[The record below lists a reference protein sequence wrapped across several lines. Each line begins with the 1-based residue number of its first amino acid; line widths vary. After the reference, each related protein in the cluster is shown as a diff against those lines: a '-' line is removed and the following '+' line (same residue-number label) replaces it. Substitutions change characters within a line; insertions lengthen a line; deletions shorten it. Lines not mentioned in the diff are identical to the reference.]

1 MDKKEITRFVLDNAI
16 KYHGEA
22 KTSSVVSKLLS
33 SHPEI
38 KDDIKEIISDIN
50 KIIKDVNSLSLE
62 EQKKKLSELG
72 EIEKVEKVERDKIP
86 ELKYNKKIVVRVA
99 PNPNG
104 PLSFGHC
111 RPALWN
117 WFIAKKYKGKY
128 LLRFDD
134 TDPKIK
140 PPLKEAYGWIKEDLA
155 WLGIKP
161 NKIIIQSKRLKKYY
175 KYAEKLIRMNKA
187 YVCTCNVEKKRELLH
202 KGLKCPCYDK
212 YQTSRWNDMFTKYK
226 EGEAVLRIKTDL
238 KHPNPAIR
246 DWAAFRIV
254 DNNNHPL
261 NSTARVWPLLNFAS
275 AIDDHDF
282 KVTHILRGIDLKTS
296 GDRQKYIYNYFGW
309 KYPETRYHGKLLI
322 SGIKSTSETKKL
334 IDSGEIK
341 DWDDP
346 TLGTIKALRRR
357 GFQPEAI
364 IEFMKNTG
372 LRKYNTEVSME
383 LLCSFNKEVID
394 PKSKRYFFIENPKKI
409 KIKNASDLEAVIPL
423 HPNFPKLGFRKLK
436 AYKNFYISDEIE
448 KDKTYRFMHLFNFKN
463 NLFLSEKSDPK
474 LKAKFIHWLPVSSA
488 LKKVNILMNDGS
500 IKKGLCEPAI
510 ENIKVGEIVQF
521 VRNFFVR
528 LEEKGEVY
536 KFIYC
541 QK

>member
-1 MDKKEITRFVLDNAI
+1 MDKKEIIRFVLDNAI
-16 KYHGEA
+16 KYDGKA
-22 KTSSVVSKLLS
+22 KSNSVVNKLLS

-38 KDDIKEIISDIN
+38 KENIKEIISELN
-50 KIIKDVNSLSLE
+50 KVVEEVNSLSLAD
-62 EQKKKLSELG
+62 QKKKLSELG
-72 EIEKVEKVERDKIP
+72 KVEKVEKVERDKIP
-86 ELKYNKKIVVRVA
+86 ELKYSKKVIVRFA

-134 TDPKIK
+134 TDPKTK
-140 PPLKEAYGWIKEDLA
+140 HPLREAYDWIKKDLS

-161 NKIIIQSKRLKKYY
+161 NKTIIQSKRLKKYY
-175 KYAEKLIRMNKA
+175 KYAEKLIHMNKA
-187 YVCTCNVEKKRELLH
+187 YVCTCDVEKKRELLH

-246 DWAAFRIV
+246 DWAAFRIID
-254 DNNNHPL
+254 DNHHPL
-261 NSTARVWPLLNFAS
+261 NNTARVWPLLNFAS

-282 KVTHILRGIDLKTS
+282 KVTHILRGIELKIS

-309 KYPETRYHGKLLI
+309 KYPETIYHGKLLI

-346 TLGTIKALRRR
+346 KLGTIKALKRR
-357 GFQPEAI
+357 GFQSEAI
-364 IEFMKNTG
+364 IKFMKNSG
-372 LRKYNTEVSME
+372 LRKYDTNVSMDI
-383 LLCSFNKEVID
+383 LCSFNKEIID
-394 PKSKRYFFIENPKKI
+394 SKSKRYFFIENPKKI

-423 HPNFPKLGFRKLK
+423 HPTFPKLGFRKLK

-448 KDKTYRFMHLFNFKN
+448 KGKIYRFMHLFNFKDN
-463 NLFLSEKSDPK
+463 VFLSEKSDSK
-474 LKAKFIHWLPVSSA
+474 LKAKFIHWLPVSSS